1 MNGSS
6 ERARSVSLQDV
17 ARRAG
22 VSGQTVS
29 RVANNSER
37 VADATRNRVLAAMN
51 ELGYRPNVAARAL
64 RRGAFGSIGV
74 VVFSLDSLGNI
85 GTIGGILTA
94 AAARGYAIELIQA
107 QPALTAGD
115 AVASA
120 VSRLDQDAVDGIIV
134 VVESHLMSSASIGFP
149 AGMPSV
155 LIQSGAGDERPSVT
169 ADQDHG
175 SRLAVTHLLALGHET
190 VWHIAGPPASKAAE
204 LRRLAWRACLE
215 EAGRRVPDVHV
226 GDWTAESGYRI
237 GRVLAEIPDLT
248 ALFAANDQMAL
259 GAMRAFHERGRA
271 VPAEV
276 SVVGF
281 DDMAEAAYFWPPLTT
296 VRQDFGTA
304 GSLAVSLVIDQIE
317 GRPVAGGVHHVS
329 TELITRASTAPHPS
343 APTGIGSAPTKD
355 DRP

>member
-1 MNGSS
+1 MNRSADGS
-6 ERARSVSLQDV
+6 RSVSLHDV
-17 ARRAG
+17 ARHAG

-37 VADATRNRVLAAMN
+37 VAEPTRHRVLAAMS
-51 ELGYRPNVAARAL
+51 ELGYHPNVAARAL

-85 GTIGGILTA
+85 GTIGGILSA

-134 VVESHLMSSASIGFP
+134 VIESHLMSSASVGFP
-149 AGMPSV
+149 PGMPSV
-155 LIQSGAGDERPSVT
+155 LIQSGAADERPSVT
-169 ADQDHG
+169 ADQVHG
-175 SRLAVTHLLALGHET
+175 SRQAVSHLLELGHET
-190 VWHIAGPPASKAAE
+190 VWHIAGPPESKAAE
-204 LRRLAWRACLE
+204 QRRLAWQETLTA
-215 EAGRRVPDVHV
+215 AGRPVPDVHV

-237 GRVLAEIPDLT
+237 GRLLAAVPELT

-259 GAMRAFHERGRA
+259 GAMRAFHERGRP
-271 VPAEV
+271 VPAEI

-296 VRQDFGTA
+296 VHQDFGTA

-317 GRPVAGGVHHVS
+317 GREVSGGVHHVS
-329 TELITRASTAPHPS
+329 TSLVVRGSTGPRA
-343 APTGIGSAPTKD
+343 GR
-355 DRP
+355 RPATDLR